1 MKTAISITRV
11 STFSQGRDGL
21 GISAQQASIDAFAA
35 RENINIMKRFVEVES
50 GASSS
55 RKVLREALDE
65 CVRTGSFLLVAKM
78 DRFARKMS
86 TLNMLEDYGVEL
98 VAADLGMNCSAFI
111 KNLMCLIAQ
120 NERAM
125 ISTRTKEALAQAKAR
140 GVKLG
145 NPRWMDGAQAKA
157 AAAAKE
163 ANIHRGNLFFFSVV
177 PYLMEA
183 NRNDIR
189 RVKDYVEYL
198 NENGSRTSRG
208 RVWSKGTLYRFI
220 KRAKVEGYIK

>member
-11 STFSQGRDGL
+11 STTKQEESQLGL
-21 GISAQQASIDAFAA
+21 ISQQQCIDAFAA
-35 RENINIMKRFVEVES
+35 RENIFIMKRFVEVES

-55 RKVLREALDE
+55 RKVLREALEE
-65 CVRTGSFLLVAKM
+65 CARTGSILLCAKM

-120 NERAM
+120 QERAQ
-125 ISTRTKEALAQAKAR
+125 IASRTKAALKVAKDN

-145 NPRWMDGAQAKA
+145 NPRWRESIGKAQKLGTEAKMMKA
-157 AAAAKE
+157 D
-163 ANIHRGNLFFFSVV
+163 RFFFSLV

-183 NRNDIR
+183 NRRDIR
-189 RVKDYVEYL
+189 RLNDYVEYL
-198 NENGSRTSRG
+198 NENGRRTSRG
-208 RVWSKGTLYRFI
+208 KMWKPGSLHRFV
-220 KRAKVEGYIK
+220 KRAKVEGFIS